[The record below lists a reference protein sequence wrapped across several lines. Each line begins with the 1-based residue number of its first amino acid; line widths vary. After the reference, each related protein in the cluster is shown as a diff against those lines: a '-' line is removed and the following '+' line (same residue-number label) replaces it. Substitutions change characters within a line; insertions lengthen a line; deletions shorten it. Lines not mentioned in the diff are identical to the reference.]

1 MPGATNATRTRVL
14 VVDDHDLFRTGLRA
28 LLTES
33 GFDVG
38 DARSG
43 EAALQRL
50 RSFPAEVV
58 LMDMRMPGMGGNAAT
73 ALITQRA
80 PRARVVMLTVAA
92 DDADIVAAFRA
103 GACGFLLKNAELDEI
118 VAAVHAAA
126 AGHSPVAPPVASAL
140 IAHLRAAEPAPAC
153 EDLPAL
159 SPRERDVLA
168 LVTDGRDNGEI
179 GRRLFLSPSTV
190 KSHVSRLLEKLGV
203 ENRVQ
208 AAVFATRHRLV
219 AA

>member
-1 MPGATNATRTRVL
+1 MRVL
-14 VVDDHDLFRTGLRA
+14 VVDNHDLFRTGLRA

-33 GFDVG
+33 GFAVN
-38 DARSG
+38 DASSA
-43 EAALQRL
+43 ETALHRL
-50 RSFPAEVV
+50 RSFPADVV
-58 LMDMRMPGMGGNAAT
+58 LMDMRMPGMGGYAAT
-73 ALITQRA
+73 ALITQQA
-80 PRARVVMLTVAA
+80 PRVRVIFLTVAA
-92 DDADIVAAFRA
+92 NDADIVAAFRA
-103 GACGFLLKNAELDEI
+103 GACGFLLKEAQLDEI
-118 VAAVHAAA
+118 VGAIHAAA

-140 IAHLRAAEPAPAC
+140 IAHVCAAEPATDC
-153 EDLPAL
+153 GEVPAL

-168 LVTDGRDNGEI
+168 LVTEGRDNGEI

-208 AAVFATRHRLV
+208 AAVYATRHQLV

>member
-1 MPGATNATRTRVL
+1 
-14 VVDDHDLFRTGLRA
+14 
-28 LLTES
+28 
-33 GFDVG
+33 
-38 DARSG
+38 
-43 EAALQRL
+43 
-50 RSFPAEVV
+50 
-58 LMDMRMPGMGGNAAT
+58 MRMPGMSGHSAT
-73 ALITQRA
+73 ALITQRT

-92 DDADIVAAFRA
+92 DDTDIVAAFRA
-103 GACGFLLKNAELDEI
+103 GACGFLLKDAELDEI

-140 IAHLRAAEPAPAC
+140 IACVRAAEAAPDC
-153 EDLPAL
+153 KELPAL

-168 LVTDGRDNGEI
+168 LVADGRDNAEI

-190 KSHVSRLLEKLGV
+190 KSHVSRVLEKLGV

-208 AAVFATRHRLV
+208 AAVYATRHSLV

>member
-1 MPGATNATRTRVL
+1 VPDATNATRTRVL

-28 LLTES
+28 LLAEN
-33 GFDVG
+33 GFDVS

-43 EAALQRL
+43 EAALRRL
-50 RSFPAEVV
+50 HSFPAEVV
-58 LMDMRMPGMGGNAAT
+58 LMDMRMPGMAGNVAT
-73 ALITQRA
+73 ALITQQA
-80 PRARVVMLTVAA
+80 PRARVVILTVAA

-103 GACGFLLKNAELDEI
+103 GACGFLLKDAELDEI
-118 VAAVHAAA
+118 VAAIHAAG

-140 IAHLRAAEPAPAC
+140 IAHVCAAEEAAEC
-153 EDLPAL
+153 DQLPAL

-168 LVTDGRDNGEI
+168 LVADGCDNGEI

-208 AAVFATRHRLV
+208 AAVYATRHQLV